1 MGILQQG
8 ARGTLSKLPGL
19 RALKMCWK
27 RAEAPGQEERRNCMA
42 VNLQEE
48 TEKIEQQYQGELGRI
63 FLKEVTVMQKG
74 PRANEKVCS
83 I

>member
-1 MGILQQG
+1 MQEKS
-8 ARGTLSKLPGL
+8 RGSWAGGKKELYG
-19 RALKMCWK
+19 R
-27 RAEAPGQEERRNCMA
+27 